1 MRAEIDGSG
10 LVGAAHIGPEEA
22 LASWAAR
29 EAEEVGSWS
38 MQSQRRRDIVLSLE
52 AEEARVSGGR
62 LAGLRVRGMKA
73 GARGGRAEAVVVLEV
88 AGGSGPRR

>member
-1 MRAEIDGSG
+1 M
-10 LVGAAHIGPEEA
+10 GAAHIGPEEA
-22 LASWAAR
+22 LGSWATR

-52 AEEARVSGGR
+52 AEEARVSGGY

-73 GARGGRAEAVVVLEV
+73 GARGGRAEAVVALEV